1 MLILKDIHKEY
12 PAGDIKVSALRG
24 VSVEFRKNEFVS
36 ILGPSGCG
44 KTTLLNIIGGLD
56 QYTSGDLVIDGKSTK
71 HFRDADWDAYRNHSI
86 GFVFQS
92 YNLIPHQTVLANVEL
107 ALTISGIS
115 KSERRRRAKE
125 ALEKVGL
132 ASEIHKRPNQ
142 MSGGQMQR
150 VAIARALVNNPEILL
165 ADEPTGALDS
175 ETSVQ
180 IMEML
185 KEVAKDRLVIM
196 VTHNPEL
203 AETYSTRIIR
213 ILDGKITSD
222 SNPYA
227 VKDDPSAKKEEP
239 KTAKPKK
246 EKRLKNRSMSFGTA
260 LALSMNNLRT
270 KKGRTFLTSF
280 AGSIGIIGIAL
291 ILAISNGVTVFIN
304 RVQEDTLSSYPIM
317 IQRETAD
324 MSSIIGTMMNAN
336 TAGGASAHEKD
347 AVYSNRVMYDLLNS
361 MSNIEVQRNN
371 LTAFKAYIEDNTEM
385 KQYVSAVD
393 YTYALDFHIFT
404 KDADDRIVKADI
416 QTLMQELMQS
426 PSGDNGTSQGGS
438 SGMPGGNMGMFASYD
453 VWQGMLPG
461 KDGSLVSELFDE
473 QYELVYGEYPK
484 AYNEIVLIVDKNNEI
499 SDVVLYSLGL
509 KTTEEM
515 KDDLMASMKGEN
527 AAKAPESWTYEEI
540 CAKTFKMILPAD
552 FYQKNP
558 DGTYTDIS
566 GTETGIKYLYNSE
579 KPIELKISGIL
590 RPNDDAVASMMTGS
604 IGYTSALTEY
614 AIHRAAESEIVKAQ
628 LADPTVDVITGLP
641 FKTDDDTEF
650 SNAEKAEKIKGY
662 FATLT
667 NAEKAAI
674 FTDIQMQMDPALLEQ
689 QANMAM
695 SQFAPEQL
703 REMVVKSYA
712 EQMGITDTAEIE
724 AYIATMSDE
733 ELAEAVK
740 ESIKMSI
747 AAEYAAQVQAQLGA
761 MTADALA
768 AMFDAQTYT
777 EEQYASFFD
786 AYMPATHSEST
797 YEAILRRIG
806 YVDEDSPSM
815 ISIYA
820 STFEDKDEISR
831 IIAEYNDSVDEA
843 DKINYTD
850 YVALLMSSITVVIN
864 AISYVLIAFV
874 GVSLVVSSI
883 MIGIIT
889 YISVLERTKEIG
901 ILRAI
906 GASKKD
912 VSRVF
917 NAETMIVGFISG
929 AIGIGFTLLAI
940 LVANPILH
948 AITGLE
954 TLNAVLP
961 WGAALIL
968 VALSVALTLIAGL
981 VPSRMAAKKDPV
993 VALRTD

>member
-12 PAGDIKVSALRG
+12 PAGDIKVPALRG

-56 QYTSGDLVIDGKSTK
+56 QYTSGDLVIGGKSTK

-92 YNLIPHQTVLANVEL
+92 YNLIPHQSVLSNVEL

-115 KSERRRRAKE
+115 KAERRRRAKE

-185 KEVAKDRLVIM
+185 KEVARDRLVIM

-213 ILDGKITSD
+213 ILDGKILSD
-222 SNPYA
+222 SNPY
-227 VKDDPSAKKEEP
+227 SAEADESVKKEE
-239 KTAKPKK
+239 KTNAKPKK

-270 KKGRTFLTSF
+270 KKGRTLLTSF

-304 RVQEDTLSSYPIM
+304 RVQEDTLSSYPIT

-324 MSSIIGTMMNAN
+324 MTSIIGTMMNAN
-336 TAGGASAHEKD
+336 TANGESAHEKD
-347 AVYSNRVMYDLLNS
+347 AVYENRVMYELLNS
-361 MSNIEVQRNN
+361 LSNIEVQTNN
-371 LTAFKAYIEDNTEM
+371 LTAFKSYIDNNAELH
-385 KQYVSAVD
+385 QYVSAIS
-393 YTYALDFHIFT
+393 YAYDLNFHIYT
-404 KDADDRIVKADI
+404 KDSNDVIIKTDVES
-416 QTLMQELMQS
+416 LMMEMMQAS
-426 PSGDNGTSQGGS
+426 YGES
-438 SGMPGGNMGMFASYD
+438 SSAMSSMSSMSSVGMFASYD
-453 VWQGMLPG
+453 VWQEMLAG
-461 KDGSLVSELFDE
+461 KDGALISELFDE
-473 QYELVYGEYPK
+473 QYDLIYGSYPS
-484 AYNEIVLIVDKNNEI
+484 AYNEIVLIVDENNEI
-499 SDVVLYSLGL
+499 SDVALYSLGL

-515 KDDLMASMKGEN
+515 RADMMASMKGEN
-527 AAKAPESWTYEEI
+527 SDRASLQWSYEEI
-540 CAKTFKMILPAD
+540 CGKTFKMILPTD
-552 FYQKNP
+552 FYQKNQ
-558 DGTYTDIS
+558 DGTYTNIA
-566 GTETGIKYLYNSE
+566 ETTAGLSYLYNSD
-579 KPIELKISGIL
+579 KAITLKISGII

-614 AIHRAAESEIVKAQ
+614 AIERAAESEIVKAQ
-628 LADPTVDVITGLP
+628 LANPAVDVLSGLP
-641 FKTDDDTEF
+641 YKTDDNEEF
-650 SNAEKAEKIKGY
+650 SNAEKMEKVKTY
-662 FATLT
+662 FAKLT

-674 FTDIQMQMDPALLEQ
+674 YTDIKMQMDEAALEEQ
-689 QANMAM
+689 ASMM
-695 SQFAPEQL
+695 MTRFTPEQL
-703 REMVVKSYA
+703 RAMVVQSYA
-712 EQMGITDTAEIE
+712 AQMGITDTSEIE
-724 AYIATMSDE
+724 AYISTMSDE
-733 ELAEAVK
+733 DLAAAVK
-740 ESIKMSI
+740 ESMKSSI
-747 AAEYAAQVQAQLGA
+747 AAEYAAKVQAQFGA
-761 MTADALA
+761 MTADAVA
-768 AMFDAQTYT
+768 AMFDAEAFT
-777 EEQYASFFD
+777 EEQYAAFFD
-786 AYMPATHSEST
+786 AYMPATHSEFT
-797 YEAILRRIG
+797 YDAVLKMLG
-806 YVDEDSPSM
+806 YVDEDSPSS
-815 ISIYA
+815 INIYA

-831 IIAEYNDSVDEA
+831 IIAEYNDNVDEA

-850 YVALLMSSITVVIN
+850 LVALLMSSITIVIN

-874 GVSLVVSSI
+874 AVSLVVSSI

-912 VSRVF
+912 ISRVF

-929 AIGIGFTLLAI
+929 AFGISLTLLMI
-940 LVANPILH
+940 MIANPILH
-948 AITGLE
+948 AITDLE
-954 TLNAVLP
+954 SLNAVLP

-968 VALSVALTLIAGL
+968 VALSVGLTLIAGL